1 MNLKITDVR
10 AHKGDSAFLIDNG
23 RTAVLYDTGFA
34 FTGYRVAEN
43 IKKELG
49 NRSLDYIFLT
59 HSHYDHAAGSA
70 YILRHYPRAKVVA
83 SEYAAAV
90 FKREGAKRVMRE
102 LDRKFASV
110 CGVSQYDD
118 LFDEL
123 TVHIAVNDGDVINAG
138 DMQFTALELKG
149 HTNCCMGYYLE
160 SEKLLLSCET
170 LGVYDGK
177 ATIVPSFLVSFEDTL
192 RSIEKAEN
200 MQISSLLLPHYG
212 LLSEEQKNFYL
223 QNARAASA
231 ETYEEIK
238 SLLKEGKTK
247 AQAVEYFRNK
257 FYSDKIKAVYPED
270 AMLLNTSIMITL
282 IARES
287 GIKLEE

>member
-170 LGVYDGK
+170 LGVYGGK

>member
-1 MNLKITDVR
+1 
-10 AHKGDSAFLIDNG
+10 
-23 RTAVLYDTGFA
+23 
-34 FTGYRVAEN
+34 
-43 IKKELG
+43 
-49 NRSLDYIFLT
+49 
-59 HSHYDHAAGSA
+59 
-70 YILRHYPRAKVVA
+70 
-83 SEYAAAV
+83 
-90 FKREGAKRVMRE
+90 MRE